1 MIERYTAP
9 TPNGHK
15 ASIALD
21 IAELMDAKREEDAE
35 EFSKNARSMLVGAQS
50 DAD

>member
-1 MIERYTAP
+1 LP
-9 TPNGHK
+9 FN
-15 ASIALD
+15 

-35 EFSKNARSMLVGAQS
+35 EFSKNSRSMLVGAQS